1 MRLSKVAMKRLV
13 LLVLAI
19 ACLVPA
25 MPAAAPEPDAQ
36 HFGVLSG
43 YGQ

>member
-25 MPAAAPEPDAQ
+25 MPAAAEPALD
-36 HFGVLSG
+36 LKITWLPL
-43 YGQ
+43 